1 MHLPVTSRRCGRL
14 RRRAIAAY
22 TIVEVMM
29 ALSILS
35 VGATGVIAMQK
46 ASLVGNLRARDL
58 ATANAIASAW
68 MERLRVDGLR
78 WTLLPGN
85 LSTIAQTQWLS
96 AVGNDHPTVNS
107 PEGEW
112 IRPAELGAWFMS
124 PGADVRGL
132 DTTEPA
138 DQGFCTHLRLTQL
151 LPNLIRAEV
160 RVFWL
165 RQQGGGTID
174 GANLCAVDPA
184 ALEGSDADVRYHF
197 VHLVSG
203 ITRHDG

>member
-1 MHLPVTSRRCGRL
+1 MK
-14 RRRAIAAY
+14 RRRRSLAAY
-22 TIVEVMM
+22 TVVEVMM
-29 ALSILS
+29 ALAILS
-35 VGATGVIAMQK
+35 IGATGVVAMQK

-68 MERLRVDGLR
+68 MERLRMDSLKWVA
-78 WTLLPGN
+78 LPGN
-85 LSTIAQTQWLS
+85 LTSISQTEWLKV
-96 AVGNDHPTVNS
+96 VGSDFPTVNS

-112 IRPAELGAWFMS
+112 IVPPPLGAMYLS
-124 PGADVRGL
+124 PGADVRGV
-132 DTTEPA
+132 DTTTVPE
-138 DQGFCTHLRLTQL
+138 QGFCTHLRLTQV

-174 GANLCAVDPA
+174 GGTLCSVAPA
-184 ALEGSDADVRYHF
+184 ALDLPAADRHYHF

-203 ITRHDG
+203 IVRNDG